1 MEMAKIT
8 HPYGDNCIF
17 CKQHFSSSKP
27 YDSKGCWEKQKV
39 VTKRKTV
46 IYFHKSCYE
55 KNLKEVN
62 KNEQK

>member
-8 HPYGDNCIF
+8 YPYGTRCIF
-17 CKQHFSSSKP
+17 CKQPFRVREQP
-27 YDSKGCWEKQKV
+27 FEKQKV
-39 VTKRKTV
+39 VTKRRTV

-62 KNEQK
+62 NNEQK